1 MTDSILGR
9 PEDREM
15 PAPKSKTTRNHRSA
29 PAANSTAFAKAEV
42 LTLAEA
48 AAYLRVTENELTR
61 LVRDQG
67 LPGRKLGDGWRF
79 LKTALQDWLRVP
91 PSKKEG
97 LLMQIGAFKDDPD
110 LGEMLA
116 TIHKQRGRTEAEGI

>member
-1 MTDSILGR
+1 
-9 PEDREM
+9 M
-15 PAPKSKTTRNHRSA
+15 PAPKSKAKRRHGPMPATT
-29 PAANSTAFAKAEV
+29 AAAFINGEV

-48 AAYLRVTENELTR
+48 AAYLRVTENEVAR

-67 LPGRKLGDGWRF
+67 LPGRKLGDDWRF
-79 LKTALQDWLRVP
+79 LKTALQDWLRAP

-110 LGEMLA
+110 LGAMLEE
-116 TIHKQRGRTEAEGI
+116 IYKQRGRPDAEGH